1 MCQIPGSAVYKYFF
15 FKQMTD
21 QGFLKQ
27 QPGFATIAIRAGQD
41 PEKWKSAAVVPP
53 IVTSTTFKQPAPA
66 EHTVSKC
73 I

>member
-1 MCQIPGSAVYKYFF
+1 MA
-15 FKQMTD
+15 D

-27 QPGFATIAIRAGQD
+27 KSGFATVAIHAGQD

-66 EHTVSKC
+66 EHTVSLLPIAKC
-73 I
+73 FHVF